1 MSLASDGWALPENTV
16 VVPGSKVVSYCKVL
30 RNWLGWQ
37 DSNLRITGSKPVAL
51 PLGYTPFSFARIVL
65 RVSRS
70 VQDVWCPVIN
80 NNPKLQCFMIQVDAT
95 RKHQT
100 SCQLI
105 IFEV

>member
-51 PLGYTPFSFARIVL
+51 PLGYTPFSLTGIVMW
-65 RVSRS
+65 VSHS
-70 VQDVWCPVIN
+70 VQGVWRPVIN
-80 NNPKLQCFMIQVDAT
+80 NDTEL
-95 RKHQT
+95 
-100 SCQLI
+100 
-105 IFEV
+105 